1 MATIKD
7 IAEKS
12 GYSIATV
19 SRVLNNQRNVDTK
32 IRDEIF
38 ACAKE
43 LDYKPN
49 VLGQLLR
56 TKNSHLV
63 LCMIPN
69 TVSGMLFGTFAHMQ
83 KALQGQGYQLLLSPV
98 EPADYNRDSDPQM
111 LSLIE
116 SGIIGGIVFGHSFLK
131 PEELERLNRAHPLVQ
146 MQEYNDAVKTT
157 VVAIDYVEAAQD
169 GMRYLIQS
177 GHQRIGIVSF
187 LPHILSSR
195 KKLLGCR
202 LALEEAGI
210 AFDPGLVV
218 NIDYQEPGSISS
230 ALQMLTTMEQPPTA
244 LFCFSDD
251 IAVKCIRKLT
261 ESGVHVPEDCS
272 VLGFD
277 NSDIAEISVPSLT
290 TVGAESFALLGRRTV
305 EALLRQIETGEKN
318 NEKIM
323 IPHELVVRDSVQ
335 KIS

>member
-19 SRVLNNQRNVDTK
+19 SRVLNNQRNVDKK
-32 IRDEIF
+32 IQDEIF

-56 TKNSHLV
+56 TKNSRLV

-69 TVSGMLFGTFAHMQ
+69 TASGMLFEAFAHMQ
-83 KALQGQGYQLLLSPV
+83 RVLHAQGYQLLLSPV

-131 PEELERLNRAHPLVQ
+131 SSELSQLNQQHPLVQ
-146 MQEYNDAVKTT
+146 MQEYDDTVKTT
-157 VVAIDYVEAAQD
+157 VVAIDYTEAAQD
-169 GMRYLIQS
+169 AMRYLIQS
-177 GHQRIGIVSF
+177 GHRRIGTISF

-202 LALEEAGI
+202 LALEEVGMEL
-210 AFDPGLVV
+210 DPELVRNV
-218 NIDYQEPGSISS
+218 NYEEDESLS
-230 ALQMLTTMEQPPTA
+230 ATLQSLMALENPPTA
-244 LFCFSDD
+244 LFCFSDN
-251 IAVKCIRKLT
+251 IAVRCIRMLT
-261 ESGVHVPEDCS
+261 ERGVRVPEDCS

-277 NSDIAEISVPSLT
+277 NSDVAELSVPALT
-290 TVGAESFALLGRRTV
+290 TVGVESFQLLGRRTI
-305 EALLRQIETGEKN
+305 EALLQQIETGEKN

-323 IPHELVVRDSVQ
+323 IPHKLILRNSVR
-335 KIS
+335 KL